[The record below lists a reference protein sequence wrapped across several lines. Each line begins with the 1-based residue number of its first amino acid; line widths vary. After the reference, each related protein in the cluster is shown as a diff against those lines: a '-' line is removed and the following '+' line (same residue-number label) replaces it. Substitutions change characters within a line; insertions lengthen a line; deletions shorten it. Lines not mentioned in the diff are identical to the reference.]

1 MADAEKFERVLI
13 KRLKPYKNNAKEH
26 SKRQIDAI
34 KKSIKKF
41 GFINP
46 ILIDR
51 DYNVIAG
58 HGRITATKDDMNVGG
73 PGPIVILKD
82 DGRALNFTGYIYD
95 HLTEEEIDSFE
106 FGSEAEKKYLKDE

>member
-1 MADAEKFERVLI
+1 MMSYAE
-13 KRLKPYKNNAKEH
+13 AKEKAL
-26 SKRQIDAI
+26 SARPDYDYCSVGKDAYI
-34 KKSIKKF
+34 FSC
-41 GFINP
+41 
-46 ILIDR
+46 
-51 DYNVIAG
+51 
-58 HGRITATKDDMNVGG
+58 TKDDMNVGG